1 VEDKEKLSLLSRFMR
16 DKIKAKGWSKKE
28 FAVNAGLDET
38 YVYKFLSGKRDFTP
52 TDETLGKMI
61 DALELAGEDREYI
74 FEIARR
80 ERESGSFIYDEG
92 AGETGQPPVPPAEP
106 LPETVPSETD
116 PSPSSPAE
124 PPTAPEV
131 PPESVPPEIL
141 PEPVP
146 DPVTVPPETEHP
158 PVPQP
163 APSLQPWWMQLP
175 SLLLP
180 AGMVS
185 WIERNRKIFII
196 GSVLLIA
203 FLLGGCCMLA
213 VILSPLGI

>member
-1 VEDKEKLSLLSRFMR
+1 VEGKEKLSLLSRFMR

-80 ERESGSFIYDEG
+80 ERESGSFVYDEG

-116 PSPSSPAE
+116 PAPSSPAE
-124 PPTAPEV
+124 TPTAPEV
-131 PPESVPPEIL
+131 PPESVP
-141 PEPVP
+141 
-146 DPVTVPPETEHP
+146 DPVTVPPETEQP
-158 PVPQP
+158 PVLQP
-163 APSLQPWWMQLP
+163 SPFLQPWWMQLP

-185 WIERNRKIFII
+185 WIERNRRIFII

-203 FLLGGCCMLA
+203 FILGGCCMLA